1 MIVVVCSKLCAQRAS
16 SETQAGFDKPVSFPG
31 QKGNNEN
38 EAVYS
43 TLILMYP
50 ENFRRRS
57 FALPNLQGDTIAEQH
72 LLFAILMFTVG
83 SHQEEPFWNRI
94 PQWLILVV
102 QYTCALA
109 AVCNIA
115 MSMATSEGKPEM
127 KMDYLPSVQ

>member
-31 QKGNNEN
+31 QKENNEN

-83 SHQEEPFWNRI
+83 SHQVVSIWNHI
-94 PQWLILVV
+94 SQWLMPIVHFECMPATV
-102 QYTCALA
+102 RK
-109 AVCNIA
+109 IA
-115 MSMATSEGKPEM
+115 MPMATSECKPEM
-127 KMDYLPSVQ
+127 KTD